1 MIQRNSHLSVYNA
14 TIIRR
19 LKINYI
25 YPEISDNSYKIDE
38 KELENIL
45 ILNKNIKLAVFT
57 SPDYYGRVLNI
68 EKIVEICHKFKVKV
82 LIDEAHGSIDA
93 HSNVRV
99 LCWFSVRNV
108 PHVPRP
114 YCFRVPYVAGG
125 CASNLRKVIASTCFC
140 AEVFSIM
147 KISGSAEDG
156 WVGLSVSGIED
167 RKSVV

>member
-1 MIQRNSHLSVYNA
+1 MSKIGAGSMPTPFMVRTFCQLIPILHTPSSAFVARNLRGKHIFVIQ
-14 TIIRR
+14 
-19 LKINYI
+19 
-25 YPEISDNSYKIDE
+25 
-38 KELENIL
+38 IL
-45 ILNKNIKLAVFT
+45 T
-57 SPDYYGRVLNI
+57 
-68 EKIVEICHKFKVKV
+68 
-82 LIDEAHGSIDA
+82 IDA

-156 WVGLSVSGIED
+156 WVGLSVSGD
-167 RKSVV
+167 HG